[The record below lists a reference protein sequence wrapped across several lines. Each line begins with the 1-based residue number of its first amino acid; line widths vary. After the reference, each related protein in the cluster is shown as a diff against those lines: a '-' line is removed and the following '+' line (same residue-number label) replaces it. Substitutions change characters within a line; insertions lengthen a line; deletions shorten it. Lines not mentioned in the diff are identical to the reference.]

1 MTTQADLE
9 VADHKVV
16 RDERVKERN
25 RLQRLLIRPEMGAGI
40 GAIGIFVFF
49 LIVAAA
55 VPGGRR
61 RWPPCCTPA
70 RPSASWR
77 AASRC

>member
-1 MTTQADLE
+1 MTTQADLD

-40 GAIGIFVFF
+40 GAIGD
-49 LIVAAA
+49 LRLLLHRGAA
-55 VPGGRR
+55 VP
-61 RWPPCCTPA
+61 
-70 RPSASWR
+70 
-77 AASRC
+77 